1 MKRAF
6 ATFILALAPLL
17 LTAAAVRAQES
28 GAQVAAKASDDFDV
42 LGNAFGYVSADKFL
56 KFIDDAEK
64 GIKEPGMFEGRGP
77 LGILLLVFVGGLALN
92 LTPCVLPM
100 IPINLAIIGAG
111 AQAGSRA
118 RGFALGS
125 VYGAAIAAVYGVL
138 GVIVILTAGTFGTLN
153 ASPWFNAAIAAIF
166 IALGLA
172 MFDVLTIDFSR
183 FGSKLRLGESGRGTF
198 GLAFGM
204 GSIAALLAGACVA
217 PVVVQVVL
225 FSSDLYAKGTA
236 IALGL
241 PFVLGLG
248 MGLPWPIAGAGLA
261 SLPKP
266 GAWMVR
272 VKYAFGV
279 LILATAVYYAYEAYV
294 LFRPSSPAAQQTVT
308 KDGWYVSLPDALA
321 AAKSQNK
328 QVFIDMWATWC
339 KNCFVMDETTFQDP
353 AVKAALSSYVLLKY
367 QAEDPD
373 MQPAKALMDR
383 FKSPGLPTYAILQ
396 PR

>member
-1 MKRAF
+1 MNRSLA
-6 ATFILALAPLL
+6 ILILGLASL
-17 LTAAAVRAQES
+17 LTTAAVHAQES
-28 GAQVAAKASDDFDV
+28 GTQVAASPDDFDV
-42 LGNAFGYVSADKFL
+42 LGNAYGYVSADPFL

-64 GIKEPGMFEGRGP
+64 GVKEPGMFEGRGP
-77 LGILLLVFVGGLALN
+77 LAILLLVFVGGLALN

-118 RGFALGS
+118 RGFALGA
-125 VYGAAIAAVYGVL
+125 VYGAAMAAVYGVL
-138 GVIVILTAGTFGTLN
+138 GVIVILTAGSFGTLN

-166 IALGLA
+166 IVLGLA

-183 FGSKLRLGESGRGTF
+183 LGSKLRLGESGRGTF
-198 GLAFGM
+198 GLAFLM

-225 FSSDLYAKGTA
+225 FSSDLYTKGA
-236 IALGL
+236 ALALGL

-261 SLPKP
+261 SLPRP

-272 VKYAFGV
+272 VKQAFGV

-294 LFRPSSPAAQQTVT
+294 LFRPSAPAAPQTVT
-308 KDGWYVSLPDALA
+308 KDGWFVSLPDALA
-321 AAKSQNK
+321 AAKAQDK

-339 KNCFVMDETTFQDP
+339 KNCFVMDETTLQDP
-353 AVKAALSSYVLLKY
+353 EVKAALSKYVLLKY
-367 QAEDPD
+367 QAEDPE
-373 MQPAKALMDR
+373 MQPAKGLLDR